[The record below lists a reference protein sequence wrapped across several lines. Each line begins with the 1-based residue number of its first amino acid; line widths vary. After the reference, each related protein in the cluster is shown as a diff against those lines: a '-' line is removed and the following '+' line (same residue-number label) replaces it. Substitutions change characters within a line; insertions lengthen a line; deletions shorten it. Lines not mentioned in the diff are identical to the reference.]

1 MQSCNIPPVR
11 LAAILLAGLALALP
25 AAPAAMAVPTL
36 EKEIL
41 VPASGDSDGTLS
53 PDDRTARKKKEKET
67 KDGGE
72 AKKAGDQNGPA
83 KSKEKSF
90 EEVIKEF
97 EVHEGLFT
105 LYTKDEKAYLEIK
118 PDQYDKLHL
127 MTLTRVGGIGQYF
140 PLLGNQQMWNAPV
153 EFRKIGK
160 NVQLLLK
167 NVFYRSHGDKGLKR
181 AVERS
186 FSDSLFGSSKL
197 ASAPHPERKSDLI
210 DLSELLI
217 RDAGAVGQYTQDVL
231 KSAYKMDEKNSYL
244 GRLRAFPLNVEIETV
259 LHFENPTPKIPM
271 PTLVDARSMFIRYN
285 YSLSALPEDDDFVP
299 RLADD
304 RVGHFAAPYA
314 DFADES
320 GYAPYNRYV
329 TRWKLEKADPLVE
342 VSKVKEPIT
351 FYLDQSVPEKYRAA
365 ITEGILVWNDAFER
379 IGLKEAL
386 AVKPAPT
393 DPDYDSADIR
403 YTTIRWFMDEAGA
416 FAIGPSYANPFT
428 GQIYDADIGFS
439 ESMIRFARN
448 EYREQTDPL
457 AMFAAAAQEANDAAR
472 HGWSPGAMQRG
483 PVGMVSVQIAQ
494 CSFGSQL
501 AERAAFGH
509 ALLTAR
515 GMRPG
520 SPEEDAYVREFLV
533 AGTVHEVGHTLG
545 LRHNF
550 RASTL
555 LANGDLHD
563 EAKTTATG
571 LTGSVMDY
579 TAVNLAPEGVQQG
592 QYYQTTLG
600 PYDYWAIEYAYKLT
614 GAERPRDEL
623 DELGRIASRA
633 AERELAYATD
643 EDAMGFVA
651 APIGMDPRSQLW
663 DLGADPIGY
672 YAVRVKLAREIW
684 DSLPGNVTREGEGYQ
699 LARRAFNRALS
710 EYFPAITSV
719 TKHVGG
725 VMHNR
730 HHVGDPGGSPPYV
743 PVPAAE
749 QRRALEWLDTYL
761 FGPDAFAF
769 KPEVVNALAAER
781 FGRTSWFVVLPRLDY
796 PIHNTVL
803 AMQNLA
809 LARLYHPALLDRVV
823 DMEAKAADGGYVDMA
838 EIFATLRDGIWSE
851 VKAGGGTPSIDSFRR
866 ALQRRHL
873 EYLVPLA
880 TREVELAPAE
890 ATTLARYDLMQLK
903 ERIGAALNASGM
915 GLATRAHLAESK
927 AVIERALEA
936 SFVRGI

>member
-1 MQSCNIPPVR
+1 M
-11 LAAILLAGLALALP
+11 
-25 AAPAAMAVPTL
+25 AAPLPG
-36 EKEIL
+36 EEIL
-41 VPASGDSDGTLS
+41 VPASGDPDGTLS
-53 PDDRTARKKKEKET
+53 PDDQTARRKKKKEKENG
-67 KDGGE
+67 DE
-72 AKKAGDQNGPA
+72 AKKGGAQNGP
-83 KSKEKSF
+83 KKPKEKPF
-90 EEVIKEF
+90 GDVIKEF
-97 EVHEGLFT
+97 EAHEGLFT

-118 PDQYDKLHL
+118 PDQYEKLYL
-127 MTLTRVGGIGQYF
+127 MSLTRIGGIGQFF
-140 PLLGNQQMWNAPV
+140 PLLGNQGMWNAPV
-153 EFRKIGK
+153 EFHKVGK
-160 NVQLLLK
+160 NVQFLRK

-186 FSDSLFGSSKL
+186 FSDSLFGSAKL

-217 RDAGAVGQYTQDVL
+217 RDVGAVGQYTQDVL
-231 KSAYKMDEKNSYL
+231 KSAYKMDNKNSYL
-244 GRLRAFPLNVEIETV
+244 GRLGAFPLNVEIETV
-259 LHFENPTPKIPM
+259 LHFANPAPKIPM

-320 GYAPYNRYV
+320 GYVPYNRYV
-329 TRWKLEKADPLVE
+329 TRWKLEKADPLVA
-342 VSKVKEPIT
+342 VSTVKEPIT
-351 FYLDQSVPEKYRAA
+351 FYLDHSVPEKYHAA

-379 IGLKEAL
+379 IGLKDAV
-386 AVKPAPT
+386 AVKAAPT

-403 YTTIRWFMDEAGA
+403 YSTIRWFMDEAGA
-416 FAIGPSYANPFT
+416 FAIGWSHANPFT
-428 GQIYDADIGFS
+428 GQIYDADIGLS
-439 ESMIRFARN
+439 ESMLRFARN
-448 EYREQTDPL
+448 EYREQADPL
-457 AMFAAAAQEANDAAR
+457 AIFTAAAEEANYTAR
-472 HGWSPGAMQRG
+472 HGWSPEAMQRG
-483 PVGMVSVQIAQ
+483 PMGMLPAQIAQ

-515 GMRPG
+515 GMTPG
-520 SPEEDAYVREFLV
+520 SPEEDAYVREFVV
-533 AGTVHEVGHTLG
+533 AVTVHEVGHTLG
-545 LRHNF
+545 LRHNY
-550 RASTL
+550 RASTVL
-555 LANGDLHD
+555 SNKDLHD
-563 EAKTTATG
+563 KAKTTEAG

-579 TAVNLAPEGVQQG
+579 TAVNLAPDGERQG

-614 GAERPRDEL
+614 GAERPKDEL
-623 DELGRIASRA
+623 DELARIASRA

-672 YAVRVKLAREIW
+672 FTDRVKLAREIW
-684 DSLPGNVTREGEGYQ
+684 DSLPGNVTREGDGYQ
-699 LARRAFNRALS
+699 MTRRTFNRALS

-730 HHVGDPGGSPPYV
+730 HHVGDPGGGLPYV
-743 PVPAAE
+743 PVPAAD
-749 QRRALEWLDTYL
+749 QRRALEWLNTYL
-761 FGPDAFAF
+761 FGPDAFGF
-769 KPEVVNALAAER
+769 KPEVVNTLAAER
-781 FGRTSWFVVLPRLDY
+781 FGRTDWFIMLPRLDY

-809 LARLYHPALLDRVV
+809 LSRLYHPALLDRVV
-823 DMEAKAADGGYVDMA
+823 DMGTKAGDGGYVDMA
-838 EIFATLRDGIWSE
+838 EIFGTLRDGIWSE
-851 VKAGGGTPSIDSFRR
+851 VKAGSGTPTINSFRR

-873 EYLVPLA
+873 VYLVPLA
-880 TREVELAPAE
+880 TREVERAPAE

-903 ERIGAALNASGM
+903 ERIGAALSASGIDP
-915 GLATRAHLAESK
+915 ATRAHLAESK
-927 AVIERALEA
+927 AVIEHALEA